1 MTAKTALLILADGC
15 EELEVASPIDVLRLC
30 GVKVTVAG
38 LTGKQEV
45 KCARGMIIVPEVS
58 LEEVKDTTFD
68 VIVMPGGHNG
78 SDLIAQSDL
87 VIKILKVQD
96 HRGGLI
102 AGICGSPKAL
112 ERSTTGFGKRITS
125 YPLWKDQLSKNY
137 NYSDDPV
144 VQDGNLITARGPAQ
158 ALAWS
163 LKIAENLAD
172 PEKLKA
178 TAKRMLLEV

>member
-1 MTAKTALLILADGC
+1 MTAKTALLVLADGC

-30 GVKVTVAG
+30 GIQVTVAG
-38 LTGKQEV
+38 LTGKQSV
-45 KCARGMIIVPEVS
+45 KCARGMIVVPETS
-58 LEEVKDTTFD
+58 LADVRDESFD
-68 VIVMPGGHNG
+68 VIVMPGGHDG

-87 VIKILKVQD
+87 VIEILKQQD

-112 ERSTTGFGKRITS
+112 ERGSIGFGRRITS
-125 YPLWKDQLSKNY
+125 YPLWKNQLSKNY

-158 ALAWS
+158 ALTWS

-172 PEKLKA
+172 PAKLKA
-178 TAKRMLLEV
+178 TTERMLIEV